1 MNNSNSLKICP
12 VCHKQIDGNSVFC
25 NYCGCNLSQS
35 SSNMKNQQSA
45 QPQQFKP
52 IYTNVN
58 NANSGKKKKKGCL
71 TSMVLFVISISIFGI
86 CTRHPKDDSDSKT
99 ETEYETTQEST
110 ETTETK
116 KTFKESLGEYLDS
129 SSVNDIMNILTNDLG
144 FSESDIEFEMKTD
157 GAEIYSIYLD
167 GENFKMTALDNDYRI
182 WNDTKVLYEDG
193 TVKMTKQDIEDAEID
208 IGDDA
213 VYYSFAKEM
222 IEGCLKDPSSAHF
235 PSLSF
240 SGEVAMKKNK
250 DLVVVQSNVTAKN
263 SFGTKVNSPFTVEFQ
278 IIDMDNYQYNPIY
291 INLDGE
297 ISGEYIDIDEY

>member
-1 MNNSNSLKICP
+1 MGKNA
-12 VCHKQIDGNSVFC
+12 KQKKSG
-25 NYCGCNLSQS
+25 CGSTLGIILLIIIISGL
-35 SSNMKNQQSA
+35 
-45 QPQQFKP
+45 F
-52 IYTNVN
+52 
-58 NANSGKKKKKGCL
+58 SGKK
-71 TSMVLFVISISIFGI
+71 
-86 CTRHPKDDSDSKT
+86 DDSEDGAT
-99 ETEYETTQEST
+99 TEYKTTQEV
-110 ETTETK
+110 TTTVAEK
-116 KTFKESLGEYLDS
+116 SFKECISEYLDEES
-129 SSVNDIMNILTNDLG
+129 INDVMKILIDDLG
-144 FSESDIEFEMKTD
+144 FSETDLKFDTKTD

-167 GENFKMTALDNDYRI
+167 GENFKMVALDKEYRI

-193 TVKMTKQDIEDAEID
+193 TVKMTKQDIKDTEID

-222 IEGCLKDPSSAHF
+222 VEGCLKDPSSAHF

-278 IIDMDNYQYNPIY
+278 IIDIDNYQYNPIY

-297 ISGEYIDIDEY
+297 TSGEYIDIDEY